1 MSTVLEAIAARE
13 LGMELLG
20 LSVVTTR
27 EGTGEV
33 IDPQE
38 VVAVA
43 SAAAANL
50 GATVAEVIERWSAS
64 VQ

>member
-1 MSTVLEAIAARE
+1 
-13 LGMELLG
+13 MELLG

-33 IDPQE
+33 IDPDE

-43 SAAAANL
+43 AASASKL
-50 GATVAEVIERWSAS
+50 GQVVAEVIERWTVSD
-64 VQ
+64 VE